1 MTKSIFTN
9 RGNDTWIAEIAC
21 AIVFCIFTFAYLFF
35 YQADLLTME
44 QHVLSDGLTKYN
56 RTIGAVIITAIL
68 LLLQQGV
75 DAATK
80 RTIKMPALTYFPPA
94 MLLAMLTDIS
104 PSIDHGYSIGKWAW
118 LAPLLLTAWGG
129 AAYVSARHKDS
140 DSPKQKTIV
149 QTIWENILAMSA
161 LYIFIGATANTDR
174 VFHERMKMEVMVAEG
189 KYKDALN
196 VKTSKTV

>member
-1 MTKSIFTN
+1 MTKSIFKS

-21 AIVFCIFTFAYLFF
+21 AIVFCVFTFAYLFF

-56 RTIGAVIITAIL
+56 RTVGAVIITAIL

-80 RTIKMPALTYFPPA
+80 RTIKMPALTYLPSA
-94 MLLAMLTDIS
+94 LLLAMLTDIS
-104 PSIDHGYSIGKWAW
+104 PSIDQGYSIGKWAW

-129 AAYVSARHKDS
+129 AAYVSARLVS
-140 DSPKQKTIV
+140 EESPKLETPV
-149 QTIWENILAMSA
+149 
-161 LYIFIGATANTDR
+161 R
-174 VFHERMKMEVMVAEG
+174 
-189 KYKDALN
+189 
-196 VKTSKTV
+196 TV